1 MLCRKMIKMKVFRV
15 TGEINKPKLKTPF
28 AKEVVVDKPEHA
40 VEKVYAEIGSK
51 HRVKRFHIKILKVEE
66 VPTEEIENPI
76 LKKIVTGE

>member
-1 MLCRKMIKMKVFRV
+1 MKVFKV

-28 AKEVVVDKPEHA
+28 VRELLAYKSEHA

-51 HRVKRFHIKILKVEE
+51 HRVKRCHIKIANVKEISA
-66 VPTEEIENPI
+66 EEIENPI